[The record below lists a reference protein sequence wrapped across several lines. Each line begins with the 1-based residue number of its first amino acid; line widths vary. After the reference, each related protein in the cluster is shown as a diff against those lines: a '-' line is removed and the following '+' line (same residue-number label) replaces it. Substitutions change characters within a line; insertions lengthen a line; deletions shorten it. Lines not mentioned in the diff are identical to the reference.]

1 MYNINILPPKMRKK
15 QKKIK
20 IGNPTYAPFL
30 FMGVIAAAV
39 FLNFQIE
46 SKLDNIAEEK
56 LLLQD
61 EIKSVQASV
70 DEVNNVVSQI
80 QSAKQALTF
89 VPEEM
94 PGEPSGPMPSMAIKW
109 DLLLDEI
116 SATTPP
122 EVTITNIKHNETS
135 GLIEVKANTYTLTHM
150 ARMKESF
157 EKSDYFG
164 SIDIPTLE
172 QKHTNLLSR
181 PLEVSFVLAF
191 AYYPDGNKHEFP
203 DAPPSAVPGEVPSPD
218 GNNQNLTPEEREA
231 QREAER
237 ESRRQSGTTPETAP
251 PAGTTPT
258 PPPATEQPVTAPA
271 DGTAP
276 APATTPVDGSVPAPA
291 TTPVAP
297 AATPAAPPVTNT
309 TTEGGTGQ

>member
-61 EIKSVQASV
+61 EIKAVQASV
-70 DEVNNVVSQI
+70 DEVNNTVSQI

-94 PGEPSGPMPSMAIKW
+94 PGEPGGLMPSMAIKW

-191 AYYPDGNKHEFP
+191 AYYPDGNKQDFP
-203 DAPPSAVPGEVPSPD
+203 DAPPSAVPGATPTPD
-218 GNNQNLTPEEREA
+218 GSNQNLTPEE
-231 QREAER
+231 REAER

-276 APATTPVDGSVPAPA
+276 APATTPVDGSVPVPA
-291 TTPVAP
+291 TTPAV
-297 AATPAAPPVTNT
+297 PPVTNT